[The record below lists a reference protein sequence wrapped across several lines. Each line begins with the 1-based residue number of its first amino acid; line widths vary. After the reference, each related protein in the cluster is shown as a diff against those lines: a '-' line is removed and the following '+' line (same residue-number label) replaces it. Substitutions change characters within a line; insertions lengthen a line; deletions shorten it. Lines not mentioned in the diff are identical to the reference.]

1 MQMLMNWQSC
11 RQQPNKHP
19 GFTGVEVL
27 AAIVSGVLLFLLGM
41 PLYSYL
47 TYDGETNLL
56 RDESLASQLEYAR
69 LEAMRRDVPVTV
81 CPSRDGRNCQ
91 RDGDWSAGWVIFIDN
106 VRPMLH
112 VSVGDKL
119 LYRQKR
125 IDGSHPLVAAM
136 DVIQY
141 QPDGSIRLD

>member
-1 MQMLMNWQSC
+1 MQMLPNWQSSR
-11 RQQPNKHP
+11 RQPGKHP

-27 AAIVSGVLLFLLGM
+27 AAIVSGLFLVLLGM
-41 PLYSYL
+41 PLYHFF
-47 TYDGETNLL
+47 TNDGDTALL
-56 RDESLASQLEYAR
+56 QSDSLASQLEYAR
-69 LEAMRRDVPVTV
+69 SEAMRRELPITV

-91 RDGDWSAGWVIFIDN
+91 HDGDWSAGWVIFIDN

-125 IDGSHPLVAAM
+125 IEGNHPLVAAM

>member
-11 RQQPNKHP
+11 RRQPNKHP

-41 PLYSYL
+41 PIYSYL
-47 TYDGETNLL
+47 TYDGETALL
-56 RDESLASQLEYAR
+56 RNDSLASQLEYAR
-69 LEAMRRDVPVTV
+69 LEAMRRDIPVTV
-81 CPSRDGRNCQ
+81 CPSRDGRNC
-91 RDGDWSAGWVIFIDN
+91 RHDGDWSAGWVIFIDN

-119 LYRQKR
+119 LHRQKR
-125 IDGSHPLVAAM
+125 IDGPHALVAAM